1 MASNA
6 TIIEGQIREALDYLE
21 KNPGATVT
29 QVARDFRIPRTRLY
43 ARSRGVPP
51 KVGHPPTNIRL
62 SDAEET
68 ALCRYIDGLDR
79 VNLAVQRK
87 FVWDVANFILQKRAP
102 DGTEVKDVERG
113 WVARFIKRYGYNY
126 VP

>member
-1 MASNA
+1 MALNA
-6 TIIEGQIREALDYLE
+6 AEIEGKIREALDYLE
-21 KNPGATVT
+21 KNPGATISKA
-29 QVARDFRIPRTRLY
+29 ARDFRVPRTRLY

-68 ALCRYIDGLDR
+68 ALCRYIDQLDR
-79 VNLAVQRK
+79 VNLAVRRK
-87 FVWDVANFILQKRAP
+87 FVRDTANFILQKRAL
-102 DGTEVKDVERG
+102 DGTKAKDVGRY
-113 WVARFIKRYGYNY
+113 WVASFIKRHRYNC